1 MATSIIG
8 SIQIPKGT
16 KVTIDVDTE
25 LSPDS
30 QNPIANSAVYEAV
43 QELQDQIGD
52 INSPYNVNITNLL
65 SADNSEAISEAIG
78 GIDNL
83 NATITKNQN
92 IIGAVNNGE
101 VSVSIRKLGNV
112 TSLYYI
118 LDTLAGYT
126 VNEINITNTDG
137 TLSKTVVSHS
147 MMTEEMVIDNLTTSE
162 STLPLSANQ
171 GKILNDTKQDTL
183 VSGTNIK
190 TVNGNSLLGEGDIEI
205 QAEVPIASAD
215 TLGGIKVGEGLQI
228 DDETGVLS
236 SSGEYLPS
244 VNPVVKRDGYYDA
257 TLSIGERIV
266 LTDTGAGSSEPSVK
280 ITEYGIK
287 QGGKLDIFGWANRN
301 QSRLSGDQLLFIDGS
316 EPDGQDMRPATEITA
331 TRIGLGTYVASG
343 PSAPTDLTITKT
355 GITIKQA
362 TSEDLLM

>member
-43 QELQDQIGD
+43 QELQDQIED

-171 GKILNDTKQDTL
+171 GKILNDTKQATL

-190 TVNGNSLLGEGDIEI
+190 TVNGNSLLGEGNIDVSATI
-205 QAEVPIASAD
+205 PIASD
-215 TLGGIKVGEGLQI
+215 TVLGGIKVGAGLAIDEG
-228 DDETGVLS
+228 VV
-236 SSGEYLPS
+236 S
-244 VNPVVKRDGYYDA
+244 VD
-257 TLSIGERIV
+257 
-266 LTDTGAGSSEPSVK
+266 AGSVEAGSVQWENVK
-280 ITEYGIK
+280 
-287 QGGKLDIFGWANRN
+287 GK
-301 QSRLSGDQLLFIDGS
+301 
-316 EPDGQDMRPATEITA
+316 
-331 TRIGLGTYVASG
+331 
-343 PSAPTDLTITKT
+343 PSAFATNLANISDLQANWDAILKAAPTAFVEAIPT
-355 GITIKQA
+355 GEIEA
-362 TSEDLLM
+362 LFE